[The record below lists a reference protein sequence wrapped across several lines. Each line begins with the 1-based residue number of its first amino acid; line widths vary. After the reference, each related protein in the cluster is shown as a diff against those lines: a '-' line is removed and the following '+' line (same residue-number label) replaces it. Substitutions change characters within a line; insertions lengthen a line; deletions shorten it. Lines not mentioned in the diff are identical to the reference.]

1 MKETFVPF
9 EKMSKKQ
16 KKQYLKEHRRPPIP
30 APKTIPDKHKEQ
42 RDKEREQVI
51 CLRRYLY

>member
-1 MKETFVPF
+1 MKKIFVPF

-16 KKQYLKEHRRPPIP
+16 RKEYLKEHRLPPIP

-42 RDKEREQVI
+42 RDKEREQAI
-51 CLRRYLY
+51 SLRRFLY

>member
-1 MKETFVPF
+1 MKKTFVPF
-9 EKMSKKQ
+9 DKMSKKQ
-16 KKQYLKEHRRPPIP
+16 RKEYLKEHRLPPIP

-42 RDKEREQVI
+42 RDKEREQAI